1 MRDPSDG
8 GCRSGCFGAGGLS
21 QAGCRVTA
29 LPLSTVAAPPR
40 LAIVRVLIAGATGV
54 LGSRLLPALVSA
66 GHTVVGTTRH
76 ADRRRAILDAGGEP
90 VAMDALDPA
99 SVAEAI
105 AAARPDAIVHLLT
118 DLSGRDWAGNARLR
132 VEGTANLV
140 DGALEAGVDRMI
152 AESVSWRYEPG
163 ERPATEDEPAAVD
176 PVTGGPVYAPVESL
190 DRDLAR
196 MPHGTVLRYGL
207 LYGAGTW
214 YAPDGML
221 TREAGA
227 GRVVATTDHTSW
239 IHVDD
244 AVAATVLALDWPAG
258 AVNVVDDDPSRLADW
273 GPVLAERGGYT
284 SDALELVAGAPG
296 RAADNR
302 LARSLGWTPSHPTWR
317 DGLGLD

>member
-1 MRDPSDG
+1 M
-8 GCRSGCFGAGGLS
+8 
-21 QAGCRVTA
+21 
-29 LPLSTVAAPPR
+29 
-40 LAIVRVLIAGATGV
+40 RVLIAGGTGV
-54 LGSRLLPALVSA
+54 LGSRLLPALVAA
-66 GHTVVGTTRH
+66 GHEVIGTSRRPDRH
-76 ADRRRAILDAGGEP
+76 QAIRDTGGEP
-90 VAMDALDPA
+90 VAMDALDPG
-99 SVAEAI
+99 SVAGAI

-118 DLSGRDWAGNARLR
+118 DLSGLDWAGNARLR

-140 DGALEAGVDRMI
+140 DGALEAGVNRMI

-163 ERPATEDEPAAVD
+163 DRPATEGEPPALD

-207 LYGAGTW
+207 LYGVDTW

-239 IHVDD
+239 LHVDD
-244 AVAATVLALDWPAG
+244 AVAAAVLALDWPAG
-258 AVNVVDDDPSRLADW
+258 PVNVVDDDPSRLAEW
-273 GPVLAERGGYT
+273 GPVLAERAGYT
-284 SDALELVAGAPG
+284 GDALELVAGAPG
-296 RAADNR
+296 RAADNG

-317 DGLGLD
+317 DGLGLA

>member
-1 MRDPSDG
+1 M
-8 GCRSGCFGAGGLS
+8 
-21 QAGCRVTA
+21 
-29 LPLSTVAAPPR
+29 
-40 LAIVRVLIAGATGV
+40 RVLIAGATGV
-54 LGSRLLPALVSA
+54 LGSRLLPALVA
-66 GHTVVGTTRH
+66 TGHEVIGTSRRPDRH
-76 ADRRRAILDAGGEP
+76 RAIREAGGEP

-99 SVAEAI
+99 SVAATI

-118 DLSGRDWAGNARLR
+118 DLSGLDWAGNARLR

-163 ERPATEDEPAAVD
+163 DRPATEDEPPAID

-207 LYGAGTW
+207 LYGPGTW
-214 YAPDGML
+214 YAPGGML

-227 GRVVATTDHTSW
+227 GRGVATTDHTSW
-239 IHVDD
+239 LHVDD
-244 AVAATVLALDWPAG
+244 AVAATVLALDWPARP
-258 AVNVVDDDPSRLADW
+258 VNVVDDDQSRLAEW

-284 SDALELVAGAPG
+284 GDALELVAGAPG
-296 RAADNR
+296 RAADNG
-302 LARSLGWTPSHPTWR
+302 LARSLGWTPSRPTWR
-317 DGLGLD
+317 DGLGLA